1 MPLPC
6 LSGSFWKLCTMLKR
20 NIEIRRVIVLTGRTD
35 MRKGID
41 SLVSL
46 VRLNYS
52 LDPLDKGTL
61 FLFCGIR
68 KNRIKGLLF
77 EGDGFCLVTKRL
89 TSGSYCWPNNKK
101 EARSLTW
108 EEYDRFMDGF
118 TIESS
123 IKN

>member
-1 MPLPC
+1 
-6 LSGSFWKLCTMLKR
+6 MLKR
-20 NIEIRRVIVLTGRTD
+20 GIEIRHVIMLTGRTD

-46 VRLNYS
+46 VRLNYN

-61 FLFCGIR
+61 FLFCGIK
-68 KNRIKGLLF
+68 KNRIKGLFF
-77 EGDGFCLVTKRL
+77 EGDGFSLVIKRL
-89 TSGSYCWPNNKK
+89 TSGFYRWPNNKE
-101 EARSLTW
+101 EARTLTW

-123 IKN
+123 IKI